1 MSPAIEHCVMSLEM
15 LRAWAGDAIKDM
27 TEEELLFQ
35 PAEKR
40 NHAWWIFG
48 HMVLSVDIARYLSG
62 TAALTPKEWEPLFDY
77 GTFPA
82 ATGENY
88 PSKEELAAQFN
99 KNVDAVVEALKQMT
113 DDQLS
118 EEPAVKMPEALRD
131 FFKTKGGIITGYA
144 YHCMFHHGQIET
156 IRKMLGK

>member
-1 MSPAIEHCVMSLEM
+1 M
-15 LRAWAGDAIKDM
+15 
-27 TEEELLFQ
+27 
-35 PAEKR
+35 
-40 NHAWWIFG
+40 
-48 HMVLSVDIARYLSG
+48 DIARYLSG
-62 TAALTPKEWEPLFDY
+62 TTALTPREWEPLFDY
-77 GTFPA
+77 GTLPA

-99 KNVDAVVEALKQMT
+99 KNVDAAVEALKQMT

-156 IRKMLGK
+156 IRKMVGK

>member
-15 LRAWAGDAIKDM
+15 LRAWVGDAIKDM

-62 TAALTPKEWEPLFDY
+62 TLFIAMGVWVY
-77 GTFPA
+77 
-82 ATGENY
+82 
-88 PSKEELAAQFN
+88 
-99 KNVDAVVEALKQMT
+99 
-113 DDQLS
+113 
-118 EEPAVKMPEALRD
+118 LR
-131 FFKTKGGIITGYA
+131 GA
-144 YHCMFHHGQIET
+144 
-156 IRKMLGK
+156 

>member
-48 HMVLSVDIARYLSG
+48 HMVLSVDITRYLSG
-62 TAALTPKEWEPLFDY
+62 TVTLTPKEWEPLFDY

-82 ATGENY
+82 VTGGNY
-88 PSKEELAAQFN
+88 PSKEGLAAQFN
-99 KNVDAVVEALKQMT
+99 ENVDAAIEALKQMT
-113 DDQLS
+113 GDQFS
-118 EEPAVKMPEALRD
+118 EEPAVKMPEELRD
-131 FFKTKGGIITGYA
+131 FFKTKGSIITGYA

>member
-1 MSPAIEHCVMSLEM
+1 MSPAIEHCVMSWEM
-15 LRAWAGDAIKDM
+15 LREWIGDAIKDM

-40 NHAWWIFG
+40 NHAWWLFG
-48 HMVLSVDIARYLSG
+48 HIVLSVDIARYLSG

-82 ATGENY
+82 ATGEKY

-99 KNVDAVVEALKQMT
+99 KNIDAAAEALKRMT
-113 DDQLS
+113 DDQLN
-118 EEPAVKMPEALRD
+118 EEPVVKMPEELRD
-131 FFKTKGGIITGYA
+131 FFKTKGSIITGYA
-144 YHCMFHHGQIET
+144 YHCMYHHGQIET